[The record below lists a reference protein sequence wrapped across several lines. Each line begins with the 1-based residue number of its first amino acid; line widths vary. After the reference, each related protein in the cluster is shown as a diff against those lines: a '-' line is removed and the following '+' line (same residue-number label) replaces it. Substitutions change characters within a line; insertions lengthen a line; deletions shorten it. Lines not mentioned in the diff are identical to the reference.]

1 MLNVDGRKTSSVT
14 RVHKITPTPIMTLK
28 NICQIY
34 KFKQNLAEM
43 NRLWFEAI
51 KRQVF
56 VFYVTIQIGETVL
69 HALQEESGEITAKHS
84 QWMMSLQE

>member
-1 MLNVDGRKTSSVT
+1 MLNVDGRKISSVSQ
-14 RVHKITPTPIMTLK
+14 VHKITPTPIMTLK

-51 KRQVF
+51 KNKCLSF
-56 VFYVTIQIGETVL
+56 
-69 HALQEESGEITAKHS
+69 
-84 QWMMSLQE
+84 M